1 MVITS
6 QAQDAPVSLS
16 GLFAASSDSE
26 ADEFENEFEIQNISI
41 GDDKYRIRV
50 FSFHEANANKVW
62 PGMFS
67 LADFMDSHVRYST
80 GRIMELGAATGALA
94 IHLRSSPRNYD
105 VMTSDICDDGAVAA
119 NIEFNSIL
127 NGQAIGCHYA
137 HTWGT
142 GWAHP
147 GQIRFVIASDILLY
161 VSAYGA
167 LVETLLEIF
176 AVNQA
181 EEFLMSW
188 RRRIA
193 DSSIFFDLMK
203 AAGFRVHHHGSCI
216 YSFFKPDS
224 TSPYLQS
231 LLLLPPHSLNK
242 QK

>member
-67 LADFMDSHVRYST
+67 LADFMDSNVRYST
-80 GRIMELGAATGALA
+80 GRIMELGAATG
-94 IHLRSSPRNYD
+94 
-105 VMTSDICDDGAVAA
+105 
-119 NIEFNSIL
+119 
-127 NGQAIGCHYA
+127 QAIGCHYA

-142 GWAHP
+142 GWTHP
-147 GQIRFVIASDILLY
+147 GQIRFVIASDILF
-161 VSAYGA
+161 SAYGA

>member
-80 GRIMELGAATGALA
+80 GRIMELGAATGKPNVRLSKKSHEA
-94 IHLRSSPRNYD
+94 SPP
-105 VMTSDICDDGAVAA
+105 SDICDDGAVAA

-142 GWAHP
+142 GWTHP
-147 GQIRFVIASDILLY
+147 GQIRFVIASDILF
-161 VSAYGA
+161 SAYGA

>member
-105 VMTSDICDDGAVAA
+105 VMTS
-119 NIEFNSIL
+119 
-127 NGQAIGCHYA
+127 
-137 HTWGT
+137 
-142 GWAHP
+142 
-147 GQIRFVIASDILLY
+147 
-161 VSAYGA
+161 SAYGA